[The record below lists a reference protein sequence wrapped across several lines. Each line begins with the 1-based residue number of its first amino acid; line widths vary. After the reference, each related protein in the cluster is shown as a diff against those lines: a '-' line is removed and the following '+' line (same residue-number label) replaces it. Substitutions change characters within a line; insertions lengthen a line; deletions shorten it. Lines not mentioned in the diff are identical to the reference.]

1 MKVLIVGTGI
11 IGTIYGWA
19 LNEARVEIT
28 HLVRKG
34 KAGQFPEGLKID
46 ILDERK
52 GYPKYQKTVYPARCI
67 DRIEN
72 PGQYELIFVPVNAY
86 QAEDAL
92 KETVMLCPDAFF
104 FIMTSDW
111 TGAEKFNKILG
122 EDRYILGYPD
132 AGGAVRD
139 GVYWTNIGPEIHIGK
154 PGPQNKEGAEQIT
167 ALFQKANIKPDWQDN
182 MLHWLWVHNASSQ
195 AIWAAFT
202 KYKNQELFLEDK
214 NLLKKS
220 FMATR
225 ELLKLC
231 EKRGVI
237 LKNYPDVSMLM
248 HLPLWLIISIFV
260 RNFRTN
266 ESMQRYT
273 AHAENAPVEDLNK
286 FYAEMM
292 QTADEFHINMPVFL
306 EIGKNSGLI

>member
-1 MKVLIVGTGI
+1 MKVLIVGKGI

-19 LNEARVEIT
+19 LHKAGVDIT
-28 HLVRKG
+28 HFVRKG
-34 KAGQFPEGLKID
+34 KAEQFKEGMKID

-67 DRIEN
+67 ETIEI
-72 PGQYELIFVPVNAY
+72 PGQYDLVFVPVNAY

-92 KETVMLCPDAFF
+92 KETSELCQDAFF
-104 FIMTSDW
+104 FIMTSNW
-111 TGAEKFNKILG
+111 TGAEKFNRIPG
-122 EDRYILGYPD
+122 NGRYILGYPD
-132 AGGAVRD
+132 AGGAIRD
-139 GVYWTNIGPEIHIGK
+139 GVYWTNIGPEIHIAK
-154 PGPQNKEGAEQIT
+154 PEPQNKEGVEQIA

-202 KYKNQELFLEDK
+202 KYKNRDRFLEDK

-220 FMATR
+220 FLATR

-237 LKNYPDVSMLM
+237 LKNYPDVSMLL
-248 HLPLWLIISIFV
+248 HLPLWLIIS
-260 RNFRTN
+260 
-266 ESMQRYT
+266 
-273 AHAENAPVEDLNK
+273 
-286 FYAEMM
+286 
-292 QTADEFHINMPVFL
+292 FL
-306 EIGKNSGLI
+306 